1 AYQTLQLATVN
12 GAKTLGLENKLGI
25 LKEGALAD
33 VILID
38 LNRPHLYPQFD
49 LITHLVYSARSEDV
63 DTVIVDGNIVV
74 DNRILLTADLEE
86 VCREVE
92 MRAKKIAMQVSQN

>member
-1 AYQTLQLATVN
+1 M
-12 GAKTLGLENKLGI
+12 
-25 LKEGALAD
+25 
-33 VILID
+33 ILID

-74 DNRILLTADLEE
+74 DNRMLLTADL
-86 VCREVE
+86 
-92 MRAKKIAMQVSQN
+92 KKFVTKWKGERKRLPCKYRRIKFFLSE